1 MKKVTFKNGL
11 ATANGVVTAYNAHPS
26 TGLYAGSTTEKVTK
40 GVGLPAFCTIQA
52 PPAILPDELKIA
64 RFSGDGW
71 EIIDDFRGLK
81 AYQKSTRYVLEVTE
95 VGPLD
100 DSMTLEAPAT
110 EHDVWS
116 GSAWVTDSAAAEAA
130 AREAAEKLR
139 ADKLAEVHSATQ
151 LWQTQLLLNM
161 ISDASKAKLIEW
173 MAYAELLQNIDI
185 SAGAAVAWPDKP
197 SV

>member
-26 TGLYAGSTTEKVTK
+26 TGLYAGSTTEKITK
-40 GVGLPAFCTIQA
+40 GVGLPAFCTIQT
-52 PPAILPDELKIA
+52 PPAIAPGERKIA
-64 RFSGDGW
+64 RLNGEIW
-71 EIIDDFRGLK
+71 EVIDDFRGLK
-81 AYQKSTRYVLEVTE
+81 AYQKSTRYSIEITD

-110 EHDVWS
+110 IHDIWS
-116 GSAWVTDSAAAEAA
+116 GSVWVTDSAAAEAA
-130 AREAAEKLR
+130 ARESAEKLR
-139 ADKLAEVHSATQ
+139 ADKLAEVHSVTQ

-173 MAYAELLQNIDI
+173 MAYAERLQNIDI
-185 SAGAAVAWPDKP
+185 SAGAAITWPDKP
-197 SV
+197 SA